1 MQRCI
6 QDLRL
11 SDPRDNK
18 KRIEGTKG
26 GLLQDSYNS
35 PSTTPSSDN
44 GAATS
49 KASCLGSRAILLERS
64 KAKSVLLSYF
74 FCQATDSR
82 INYATAVLQGLIHL
96 LVDQQP
102 SLISHIRT
110 KYDQAGKTLFED
122 TNTWV
127 VLSEII
133 ANMLQ
138 DPSLDYVYLI
148 VDTLDECVADLP
160 KLFDVI
166 VQTSSISPRIKWI
179 VSSRNWPNIERT
191 LDTVT
196 QKLRLCLE
204 LNEKS
209 VSAAV
214 ATFIQFKVEWLAKR
228 NKYHNDTREAIQ
240 QYLTLNANGT
250 FLWVALICQELS
262 NVSRWKALQKVTL
275 LPPGLNALYQ
285 RMLDQIM
292 HSEDAE
298 LCRSILA
305 VVSTVYRP
313 VTLDELMAFVD
324 MLDRVFSDYEAL
336 SEIIGLCGSFLTLRE
351 RTIFFVHHPGRVSI
365 TGKNARKKTR
375 FVTSNSSSQETSNNE
390 SNGGRK
396 SVEDSTVLVECTKIS
411 TAIVRKILLGLKAP
425 KNEVDEVNTQPI
437 VDFGVKNSLSKCIE
451 DQLWLQSSKCVHQAK
466 KTAWNYRF
474 LASCFRIVRL
484 GQTGCSEP
492 TVENIDKTLW
502 TIQRWT
508 VAADAINMIDDGLA
522 KTWGEKADLVYE
534 AFANCLKKND
544 KWFVALIVETLS
556 GKQIPANNL
565 QYQFNPAFCI
575 STPLIKWDSYAEVC
589 NALKL
594 KSYAHRG
601 LHVKE
606 NLFRLPWVYSNQL
619 AEKDDHDSTT
629 DKQDAIGKRAARSLE
644 PQAEAN
650 GPLTKRRRDDSFPNH
665 DSTPSQSTNG
675 PAFKDPS
682 LSVPLTAVT
691 HEQRK
696 ISVNHTLEDVDFN
709 GTSQMSGTLQ
719 VETMSTNIAVMAD
732 INKLESTFGAC
743 LFYEGIKTSW
753 KRHQEGGTR
762 LTDTVRL
769 HLPDG
774 DEDFKLEIWV
784 CLSIGKTI
792 AEAILRPVEESK
804 TLLQRR

>member
-49 KASCLGSRAILLERS
+49 KASCLGSRAIL
-64 KAKSVLLSYF
+64 
-74 FCQATDSR
+74 
-82 INYATAVLQGLIHL
+82 
-96 LVDQQP
+96 
-102 SLISHIRT
+102 
-110 KYDQAGKTLFED
+110 AGKTLFED

-351 RTIFFVHHPGRVSI
+351 RTIFFVHHPG
-365 TGKNARKKTR
+365 
-375 FVTSNSSSQETSNNE
+375 SSQETSNNE

-534 AFANCLKKND
+534 AFARQKFLLHNYSR
-544 KWFVALIVETLS
+544 LS
-556 GKQIPANNL
+556 QEKRQM
-565 QYQFNPAFCI
+565 
-575 STPLIKWDSYAEVC
+575 TPLIKWDSYAEVC